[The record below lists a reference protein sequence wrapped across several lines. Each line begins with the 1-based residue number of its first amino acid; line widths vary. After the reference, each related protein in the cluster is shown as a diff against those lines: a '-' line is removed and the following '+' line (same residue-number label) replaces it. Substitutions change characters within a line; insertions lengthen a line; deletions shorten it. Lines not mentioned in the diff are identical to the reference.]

1 MTALK
6 KVVATLK
13 RLLAVVFV
21 AATLGLVTIYFVG
34 TRTCYLADHEVLD
47 APSAI
52 AIAFDAVK
60 KSTWANRLKYSSLSD
75 LKAANPDCCKASNI
89 PSKPGP
95 GWHVRLLPP
104 AEPGFT
110 DFLVTFNRC
119 AQDIETYAHSNR

>member
-1 MTALK
+1 M
-6 KVVATLK
+6 LK
-13 RLLAVVFV
+13 RLFKV
-21 AATLGLVTIYFVG
+21 ALIAAFLGLVTIYFVG

-47 APSAI
+47 DPTAI

-60 KSTWANRLKYSSLSD
+60 KSTWAERLKYSSLSD
-75 LKAANPDCCKASNI
+75 LKAANPNCCEASNI
-89 PSKPGP
+89 PAQPGP
-95 GWHVRLLPP
+95 GWDVKLLPP